1 MLIDFLYPLSKFV
14 FLIYISFYSFCIFAT
29 NALNGDNYARL
40 PSLFKEKLILLILN
54 QWFFKLR
61 SNQQWI
67 GNYNLFIEFKIF
79 LVFNGPSEMFKI

>member
-1 MLIDFLYPLSKFV
+1 MLIDFLYPLSIFV

-54 QWFFKLR
+54 Q
-61 SNQQWI
+61 
-67 GNYNLFIEFKIF
+67 
-79 LVFNGPSEMFKI
+79 